1 MEKNNSLNDLMRS
14 TLDRVRE
21 MADVNTIVGK
31 PITTPDGVTLI
42 PISRVSFGFGSG
54 GGSYGKTSDGFV
66 GGGAAGVKIDPV
78 AFLTIRDGVTRVLP
92 VAMPAMNTVDRI
104 VDAVPDVVTKVENF
118 FVNRREQNAPEAE
131 TDVD

>member
-54 GGSYGKTSDGFV
+54 GGSYGKTSDGFA

>member
-1 MEKNNSLNDLMRS
+1 MEKNSSLNDLMRS

-54 GGSYGKTSDGFV
+54 GGSYGKTSDGFA

-78 AFLTIRDGVTRVLP
+78 AFLTIRDGITRMLP
-92 VAMPAMNTVDRI
+92 VAMPPLNTVDRVI
-104 VDAVPDVVTKVENF
+104 DAAPDIMTRVENYF
-118 FVNRREQNAPEAE
+118 EKRQEQKAAKQE
-131 TDVD
+131 TDAD

>member
-54 GGSYGKTSDGFV
+54 GGSYGKTSEGFA

-118 FVNRREQNAPEAE
+118 FVNRREQTAPESE
-131 TDVD
+131 TDTD